1 MIETDFCV
9 RVCPSVDAE
18 KNIEN
23 MWHLIFEE
31 LLEHHLD
38 LPPTMGTH
46 NLHFWGYD
54 PYIENLKPSFFMGFG
69 GTQ

>member
-38 LPPTMGTH
+38 LPPTVGTQ
-46 NLHFWGYD
+46 
-54 PYIENLKPSFFMGFG
+54 PSF
-69 GTQ
+69 